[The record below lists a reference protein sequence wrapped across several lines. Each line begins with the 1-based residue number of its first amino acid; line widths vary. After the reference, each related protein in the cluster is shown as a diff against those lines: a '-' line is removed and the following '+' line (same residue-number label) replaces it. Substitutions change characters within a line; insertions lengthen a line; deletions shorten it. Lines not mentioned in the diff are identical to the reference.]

1 MRAQIK
7 SKKLDVKHPIVSYK
21 KPCKQFP
28 SLRRCILKNQDLLPT
43 TRWTRLFFDDFWG
56 TPLAHS
62 GSHKSYRPLCVLS
75 FRLNYWYG
83 GLDPIGYHL
92 LNNLLHCVVSCL
104 FAYLCHVIYRED
116 KLALFGGLLFAV
128 HPIHTGKMSFDFFSF
143 QIISTVKL
151 NVLYIHLP
159 FLALPLC
166 YQSIGL
172 LLYLVKYTNC
182 FVFYRS
188 CRRGC
193 RPRRYWFS
201 IVLYYL
207 HHIIPRRPSW
217 SPRYIEYECI
227 DEFVV
232 CVLCYF
238 HEGTRDN
245 STWSFGRVWTAFH
258 LEVQFGSS
266 DDRSKKGSFC
276 CPSLK
281 TRYFWLI
288 LYCRCGVYFRLRLK
302 AVNFVLLK
310 ITVDDWNTMKIF
322 ESPS

>member
-143 QIISTVKL
+143 QNTFHCQIKRLVYSPPVSRSTIMLPVDRTAIISSKIHKL
-151 NVLYIHLP
+151 
-159 FLALPLC
+159 LC
-166 YQSIGL
+166 FPQKLS
-172 LLYLVKYTNC
+172 
-182 FVFYRS
+182 
-188 CRRGC
+188 
-193 RPRRYWFS
+193 
-201 IVLYYL
+201 
-207 HHIIPRRPSW
+207 
-217 SPRYIEYECI
+217 
-227 DEFVV
+227 
-232 CVLCYF
+232 
-238 HEGTRDN
+238 
-245 STWSFGRVWTAFH
+245 
-258 LEVQFGSS
+258 QGS
-266 DDRSKKGSFC
+266 
-276 CPSLK
+276 
-281 TRYFWLI
+281 
-288 LYCRCGVYFRLRLK
+288 
-302 AVNFVLLK
+302 
-310 ITVDDWNTMKIF
+310 
-322 ESPS
+322 

>member
-143 QIISTVKL
+143 QNNFHCQIKRLVHSPPVSRSTIMLPVDRTAIISSKIHKL
-151 NVLYIHLP
+151 FC
-159 FLALPLC
+159 FLQKLS
-166 YQSIGL
+166 QGL
-172 LLYLVKYTNC
+172 
-182 FVFYRS
+182 
-188 CRRGC
+188 
-193 RPRRYWFS
+193 
-201 IVLYYL
+201 
-207 HHIIPRRPSW
+207 
-217 SPRYIEYECI
+217 
-227 DEFVV
+227 
-232 CVLCYF
+232 
-238 HEGTRDN
+238 
-245 STWSFGRVWTAFH
+245 
-258 LEVQFGSS
+258 
-266 DDRSKKGSFC
+266 
-276 CPSLK
+276 
-281 TRYFWLI
+281 
-288 LYCRCGVYFRLRLK
+288 
-302 AVNFVLLK
+302 
-310 ITVDDWNTMKIF
+310 
-322 ESPS
+322 